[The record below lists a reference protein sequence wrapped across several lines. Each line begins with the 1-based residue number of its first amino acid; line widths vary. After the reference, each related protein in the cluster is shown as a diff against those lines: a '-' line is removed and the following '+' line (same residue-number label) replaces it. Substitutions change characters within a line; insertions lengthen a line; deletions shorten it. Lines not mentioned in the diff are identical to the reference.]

1 MTNVELSTHRI
12 AILAVIATFVV
23 AGWLLLKIM
32 LKFEPDFPVRDDR
45 IGTFVLGLLF
55 SFIVLVCIAVDY
67 FMRGRGHYYLYI
79 LKGCF
84 AVVSIVLFTDS
95 IFVIDCAMQA
105 FIPNREGVG
114 NILTGLI
121 VLGIFISL
129 SWSLTQIFGD

>member
-32 LKFEPDFPVRDDR
+32 HKFEPDFPVRDDR
-45 IGTFVLGLLF
+45 SGTFVLGLLF
-55 SFIVLVCIAVDY
+55 SFIVLVCVAVDY

-84 AVVSIVLFTDS
+84 AVV
-95 IFVIDCAMQA
+95 
-105 FIPNREGVG
+105 
-114 NILTGLI
+114 
-121 VLGIFISL
+121 
-129 SWSLTQIFGD
+129 